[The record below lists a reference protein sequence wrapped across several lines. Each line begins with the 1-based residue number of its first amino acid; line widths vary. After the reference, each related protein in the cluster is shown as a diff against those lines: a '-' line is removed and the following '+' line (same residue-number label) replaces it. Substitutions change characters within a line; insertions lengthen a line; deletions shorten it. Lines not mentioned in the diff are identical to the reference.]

1 MAIAI
6 PKAYL
11 TGSNWKPYLPPTI
24 QSDWTNYLFSD
35 MPNDTG
41 TYVWLRD
48 WYEQFEDEYEKTEFR
63 AEMFP
68 IAWKSKVGLSDA
80 SVNFYTNYDI
90 PILKGDYVIN
100 EAGEVYM
107 LNWTISKEIN
117 SQHTQAVKCNANV
130 QFYRH
135 VKETWTKDGRL
146 DQPEHDE
153 IIAPTIPALLSEYAG
168 RPDYSVAE
176 NMPGINPDM
185 LSICQV
191 QYNDVTKNIRIN
203 DQFKWGPFTYRVINI
218 TYTEVAITGE
228 TGILGF
234 NMRRVGGEYDPEAV

>member
-100 EAGEVYM
+100 EAGDVYM
-107 LNWTISKEIN
+107 LNWTISEEIN

-176 NMPGINPDM
+176 NTPGINPDM
-185 LSICQV
+185 LSVC
-191 QYNDVTKNIRIN
+191 
-203 DQFKWGPFTYRVINI
+203 
-218 TYTEVAITGE
+218 
-228 TGILGF
+228 
-234 NMRRVGGEYDPEAV
+234 